1 MLFVLKS
8 NNTVVKCT
16 KCYIKYYVYIYI
28 YMTTGVIYA
37 IDVYAKLFCDLNG
50 CTFIFISGANTNKL
64 SRTKLILKNVLYLFE
79 QVIYSF
85 IFLLLHVFIYYF
97 CRLGPQ
103 FIISRSD
110 FIIKPIICLSLK
122 IIMNKGPSMN
132 IAVYKQC
139 MLMSEHKNIH
149 LFDFRSTAGLLV
161 CQQLACILSICFTVK
176 FYGFKKQS
184 IQILQ
189 ADFFFFKHFA

>member
-1 MLFVLKS
+1 MPILIIIQ
-8 NNTVVKCT
+8 N
-16 KCYIKYYVYIYI
+16 YIYFKKCI
-28 YMTTGVIYA
+28 VF
-37 IDVYAKLFCDLNG
+37 VWVSHLFLY
-50 CTFIFISGANTNKL
+50 FPIST
-64 SRTKLILKNVLYLFE
+64 
-79 QVIYSF
+79 
-85 IFLLLHVFIYYF
+85 FIYYF

-110 FIIKPIICLSLK
+110 FNIYLILISNQLCLSLQ

-161 CQQLACILSICFTVK
+161 CQQLACILSLCFTVK
-176 FYGFKKQS
+176 FYGFKKQG

-189 ADFFFFKHFA
+189 GDFFFFKHFA